1 MPVMLP
7 ELICTPPCNECC
19 VQQSSFLL
27 DTNCTPK
34 HNSEDAY
41 KTLYLYQTLNLI
53 VTCHIKISYLQ
64 KIYHILLTARFVRS
78 MCTDQFLSI
87 SCLTS
92 VCQGS
97 ALEDTGIKE
106 TRMKTT
112 SDNSEVLQD
121 VSLLFQDR
129 KSKSKVSW
137 IFENIVF
144 QFPYSGSHTFVFLK
158 PTPHLSSLSS
168 SYLLGLIDHGGLG
181 KQHAVLHI
189 LLQKLCKIKNF
200 YS

>member
-1 MPVMLP
+1 MLP

-34 HNSEDAY
+34 DNSEDAY

-53 VTCHIKISYLQ
+53 VTWHIKISYLQ
-64 KIYHILLTARFVRS
+64 KIYHILLTARFVRR

-97 ALEDTGIKE
+97 ALEDTGIKSNKNE
-106 TRMKTT
+106 
-112 SDNSEVLQD
+112 DNLRQLWRSLGCLSPLSRQEIRIKSIMDFWKHCLS
-121 VSLLFQDR
+121 VSMSR
-129 KSKSKVSW
+129 K
-137 IFENIVF
+137 
-144 QFPYSGSHTFVFLK
+144 PYICL
-158 PTPHLSSLSS
+158 P
-168 SYLLGLIDHGGLG
+168 
-181 KQHAVLHI
+181 
-189 LLQKLCKIKNF
+189 
-200 YS
+200 

>member
-1 MPVMLP
+1 MLP

-53 VTCHIKISYLQ
+53 VTWHIKISYLQ

-97 ALEDTGIKE
+97 ALEDTGIKSNKNE
-106 TRMKTT
+106 
-112 SDNSEVLQD
+112 DNLRQLWRSLGCLSPLSRQEIRIKSIMALWKHCLS
-121 VSLLFQDR
+121 VSMSR
-129 KSKSKVSW
+129 K
-137 IFENIVF
+137 
-144 QFPYSGSHTFVFLK
+144 PYICL
-158 PTPHLSSLSS
+158 P
-168 SYLLGLIDHGGLG
+168 
-181 KQHAVLHI
+181 
-189 LLQKLCKIKNF
+189 
-200 YS
+200 